1 MEFNIA
7 DSKKYI
13 IAYHGSSPNCYY
25 DTNYFIVPDNTMIV
39 FFTNEGVL
47 SSGSNTIPFLL
58 NLKKYCND
66 LFNYVFDPKY
76 YECNLDKNNVNSYRH
91 CDFYES
97 LPFFSSAN
105 YFNNF
110 EIYPPGSKCSDL
122 WFHTTSQNEYF
133 TGVANL
139 DNLILSPDNKISL
152 KDKKNITR
160 QHEFLRSVDEDGWN
174 TLLLCNRNKF
184 FNTRERCI
192 YFISTCRI
200 QNINEINGY
209 KPEFN
214 LIIHNE
220 KLGCNNLI
228 NYNLDEIK
236 EYLTEQTEYLKTEY
250 FKTEYFKPENKNA
263 IDNAILQ
270 LTQKNTKYIEIRT
283 EMISKYRQ
291 EHIFYQRSHFAKTL
305 YDILFSQKDANIM
318 INSKALVING
328 GKDIASKID
337 LLTGGFINFS
347 KKYNK
352 INLQNKLLR
361 IRRTI
366 EALKKFLQ
374 FITDETTFII
384 IYNKIFEIS
393 EIYNEYNFVEE
404 KKTYDNLFSE
414 DIEEYKKIY
423 NKIDEKT
430 RKRNRERQKYL
441 KYKQKYLE
449 LKKNISAKNNKYY

>member
-1 MEFNIA
+1 MEFNIT

-13 IAYHGSSPNCYY
+13 IAYHGSSPNYYY
-25 DTNYFIVPDNTMIV
+25 DTNYFTVPDNTMIV

-58 NLKKYCND
+58 NLKNYCND

-76 YECNLDKNNVNSYRH
+76 YKQNLDKNDINSYRH

-110 EIYPPGSKCSDL
+110 EIYPPGSKCSDI
-122 WFHTTSQNEYF
+122 WFDTDSPNEYF
-133 TGVANL
+133 KGVANL
-139 DNLILSPDNKISL
+139 DNLILSQDNKISL
-152 KDKKNITR
+152 KDDKTITR
-160 QHEFLRSVDEDGWN
+160 QTQFLRSVNEDGWN
-174 TLLLCNRNKF
+174 TLLSCNKKGF

-250 FKTEYFKPENKNA
+250 FKPENKNA
-263 IDNAILQ
+263 IDDAILQ

-283 EMISKYRQ
+283 DMISKYKQ
-291 EHIFYQRSHFAKTL
+291 EHIFYQIPHFAKTL
-305 YDILFSQKDANIM
+305 YDILFSKLDANIM

-328 GKDIASKID
+328 GKDITSKID
-337 LLTGGFINFS
+337 LLIGGFINFS

-366 EALKKFLQ
+366 DALKKFLQ
-374 FITDETTFII
+374 LITDETTFII

-393 EIYNEYNFVEE
+393 DIYNEINIINYDFVTRE
-404 KKTYDNLFSE
+404 KIIKDNLFS
-414 DIEEYKKIY
+414 IYKDNYY
-423 NKIDEKT
+423 NEKT
-430 RKRNRERQKYL
+430 GNSGNKGRKRSNVNQKYI

-449 LKKNISAKNNKYY
+449 LKNQIKL